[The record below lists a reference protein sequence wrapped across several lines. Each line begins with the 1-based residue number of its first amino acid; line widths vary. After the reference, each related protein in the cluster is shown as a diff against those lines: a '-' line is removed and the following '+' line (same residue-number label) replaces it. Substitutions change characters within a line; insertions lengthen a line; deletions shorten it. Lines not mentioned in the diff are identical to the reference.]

1 MKPANNKTTRLAP
14 LCAALVLALSDFAV
28 AASGKFQFVSGD
40 VRVQTK
46 TGEIIAVAK
55 GTEVNEGDVIFSGS
69 PALAQLKMDDGG
81 TLVVRPNTRLTIT
94 TYRFNGAEDGA
105 ERATYR
111 LDRGSVRAITGQI
124 GKRNKQNYLIQTP
137 TASIGVRGTDHEPA
151 FIPKNEDGYP
161 GAKPG
166 TYDKVNAGETYI
178 ETKGGLVVVKPNSV
192 GYAENELSVPTILPF
207 MPSFYN
213 KMAKKGS
220 ASSRAVAMPRPGV
233 VGARRLASASGTE
246 AVIQLP
252 ILIKSGSNLSAV
264 DVVAPDLGSPDVG
277 PPDVGSPD
285 VGSPDVG
292 VPDVGVPDVGVPGSA
307 GGVATL
313 AAYTDAKKS
322 TALTQIEQ
330 VRNLK
335 FDPSGAALAESG
347 SSSELGV
354 NWGRWDNGFEIEGK
368 DPRGS
373 LHFLNTSNLTTR
385 SQIAAMLPITATY
398 NLVGGTRPTDEL
410 GRVGDLTAISANVN
424 FATQKITDYTLSANN
439 SGRTWDA
446 RGNGTFGQFLSSSE
460 GLRLNGL
467 CTGCRT
473 DDDDPGRSVTS
484 TANGFAKGAFVG
496 SQAQGLITTYGIRAN
511 EKGISGAAVLKRP

>member
-1 MKPANNKTTRLAP
+1 MKPANIKTTRLAP
-14 LCAALVLALSDFAV
+14 LYAALVIALSNAAF

-46 TGEIIAVAK
+46 TGEIVAVAK

-81 TLVVRPNTRLTIT
+81 TLVVRPNTRLTIA
-94 TYRFNGAEDGA
+94 TYRFNGTEDGT

-124 GKRNKQNYLIQTP
+124 GKTNKQNYLIQTP

-151 FIPKNEDGYP
+151 FVPKNEDGYL

-166 TYDKVNAGETYI
+166 TYDKVNVGETYI
-178 ETKGGLVVVKPNSV
+178 KTKGGLVIVKPNSV
-192 GYAENELSVPTILPF
+192 GYAEDEFSVPTILPY
-207 MPSFYN
+207 MPRFYN

-220 ASSRAVAMPRPGV
+220 GLSTPVAMPGPGV
-233 VGARRLASASGTE
+233 VGARNLASASGTD
-246 AVIQLP
+246 ADIQRP
-252 ILIKSGSNLSAV
+252 ILTRNGANLSAV
-264 DVVAPDLGSPDVG
+264 DVVAP
-277 PPDVGSPD
+277 
-285 VGSPDVG
+285 
-292 VPDVGVPDVGVPGSA
+292 SA
-307 GGVATL
+307 DGAIATI
-313 AAYTDAKKS
+313 AAYTDAKKG
-322 TALTQIEQ
+322 TGFTQIEQ
-330 VRNLK
+330 VRNLR

-354 NWGRWDNGFEIEGK
+354 NWGRWDNGFLIDGK

-373 LHFLNTSNLTTR
+373 LHFVNASNLTTPT
-385 SQIAAMLPITATY
+385 QLAAMLPITATY
-398 NLVGGTRPTDEL
+398 NLVGGTRPTDEM
-410 GRVGDLTAISANVN
+410 GRIGDLTAISANVN
-424 FATQKITDYTLSANN
+424 FSTQKITDYTLSANN

-446 RGNGTFGQFLSSSE
+446 RGSGTFGQFLSGND
-460 GLRLNGL
+460 GLRLDGL
-467 CTGCRT
+467 CTGCKT
-473 DDDDPGRSVTS
+473 DGLGGPITS

-496 SQAQGLITTYGIRAN
+496 SEAQALITTYGLQAN

>member
-1 MKPANNKTTRLAP
+1 MKLENTKIKWLTP
-14 LCAALVLALSDFAV
+14 LFAALIVALSHTAF

-46 TGEIIAVAK
+46 TGEIVSVVK
-55 GTEVNEGDVIFSGS
+55 GSDVNEGDVIFSGS

-81 TLVVRPNTRLTIT
+81 TLVVRPNTRLTIA
-94 TYRFNGAEDGA
+94 TYHFNGTEDGT

-124 GKRNKQNYLIQTP
+124 GKTNKQNYLIQTP

-151 FIPKNEDGYP
+151 FVPKNEDGYL

-166 TYDKVNAGETYI
+166 TYDKVNTGETYI

-192 GYAENELSVPTILPF
+192 GYAEDEYAVPTILPS

-213 KMAKKGS
+213 KLARKGS
-220 ASSRAVAMPRPGV
+220 GSSKVGTTSGSDISRASA
-233 VGARRLASASGTE
+233 LASASGGD
-246 AVIQLP
+246 AGIQRP
-252 ILIKSGSNLSAV
+252 ILTNNGTNLS
-264 DVVAPDLGSPDVG
+264 VVNVASPASD
-277 PPDVGSPD
+277 D
-285 VGSPDVG
+285 
-292 VPDVGVPDVGVPGSA
+292 
-307 GGVATL
+307 GVAIL
-313 AAYTDAKKS
+313 AAYTDRRNGS
-322 TALTQIEQ
+322 GFTQIEQ

-335 FDPSGAALAESG
+335 FDSSRGVLVESG
-347 SSSELGV
+347 SNSELGV
-354 NWGRWDNGFEIEGK
+354 NWGRWDNGFLIDGK

-373 LHFLNTSNLTTR
+373 LHFVNASNLTTPT
-385 SQIAAMLPITATY
+385 QLAAMLPITAAY
-398 NLVGGTRPTDEL
+398 NFVGATRPTDEL

-424 FATQKITDYTLSANN
+424 FSTQKITDYTLSANN

-446 RGNGTFGQFLSSSE
+446 RGSGTFGQFLSGTD
-460 GLRLNGL
+460 GLRLDGL
-467 CTGCRT
+467 CTGCKT
-473 DDDDPGRSVTS
+473 DGLGGPITS

-496 SQAQGLITTYGIRAN
+496 SEAQGLITTYGLQAN

>member
-1 MKPANNKTTRLAP
+1 MKPANIKTTRLAP
-14 LCAALVLALSDFAV
+14 LYAALVMALSNAAF

-46 TGEIIAVAK
+46 TGAIVAVAK

-81 TLVVRPNTRLTIT
+81 TLVVRPNTRLTIA
-94 TYRFNGAEDGA
+94 TYRFNGTEDGT

-124 GKRNKQNYLIQTP
+124 GKTNKHNYLIQTP

-151 FIPKNEDGYP
+151 FIPKNEDGYL

-166 TYDKVNAGETYI
+166 TYDKVNTGETYI

-192 GYAENELSVPTILPF
+192 GYAEDESSVPTILPS

-213 KMAKKGS
+213 KLAKKGFG
-220 ASSRAVAMPRPGV
+220 SSTAAAGSGPNVAG
-233 VGARRLASASGTE
+233 ASALAPASG
-246 AVIQLP
+246 ADGGIKRP
-252 ILIKSGSNLSAV
+252 ILTNNGTNLSAV
-264 DVVAPDLGSPDVG
+264 DVVAPGSD
-277 PPDVGSPD
+277 
-285 VGSPDVG
+285 
-292 VPDVGVPDVGVPGSA
+292 

-313 AAYTDAKKS
+313 AAYTDAKKD
-322 TALTQIEQ
+322 TGFTQIEQ

-335 FDPSGAALAESG
+335 FDPNRAALAESG
-347 SSSELGV
+347 SNSELGV
-354 NWGRWDNGFEIEGK
+354 NWGRWDNGFMIDGK
-368 DPRGS
+368 NPRGS
-373 LHFLNTSNLTTR
+373 LHFVNTSNLTT
-385 SQIAAMLPITATY
+385 QTQLAAMLPITATY
-398 NLVGGTRPTDEL
+398 NSVGGTRPTDEL
-410 GRVGDLTAISANVN
+410 GRVGELTAISANVN

-439 SGRTWDA
+439 SGRIWDA
-446 RGNGTFGQFLSSSE
+446 RGSGTFSQFLSSND
-460 GLRLNGL
+460 GLRLDGL
-467 CTGCRT
+467 CTGCTT
-473 DDDDPGRSVTS
+473 DDLGRSVTS

-496 SQAQGLITTYGIRAN
+496 SQAQGLITTYGLQAN